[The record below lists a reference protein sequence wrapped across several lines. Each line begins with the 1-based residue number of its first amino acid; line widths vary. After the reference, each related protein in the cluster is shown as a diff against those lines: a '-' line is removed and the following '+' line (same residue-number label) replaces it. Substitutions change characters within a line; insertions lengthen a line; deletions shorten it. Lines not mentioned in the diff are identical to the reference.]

1 MIRDQLSTYIKR
13 TVEITDAELDYVLSF
28 FKPRVSQKNELL
40 LTEGQT
46 SQCSFFVGSGCLRI
60 YFKDENGQ
68 DSTRYIAFE
77 NMFATALVSF
87 ITGQPSLEYVQSI
100 ESSEL
105 LYITHKDFNQLRK
118 TIPVWELF
126 YCKYLEKAYVNT
138 ASRLLS
144 FTTLDATERYRQL
157 LSKNQAVVL
166 RLPNKIV
173 ASYLNISQE
182 TLSRLKSKI

>member
-1 MIRDQLSTYIKR
+1 MIKDQLSAYIKR
-13 TVEITDAELDYVLSF
+13 TVEITDDELIHVLSF
-28 FKPRVSQKNELL
+28 FKTLKPQKNELL
-40 LTEGQT
+40 LSEGQT
-46 SQCSFFVGSGCLRI
+46 SQRSFFVGTGCLRI

-87 ITGQPSLEYVQSI
+87 ITGQPSLEYIQAI
-100 ESSEL
+100 EPSEL
-105 LYITHKDFNQLRK
+105 LYITHEDFNSLRK
-118 TIPVWELF
+118 TVPAWEKF

-144 FTTLDATERYRQL
+144 FTTMDATERYKQL
-157 LSKNQAVVL
+157 LSKNQTVVM